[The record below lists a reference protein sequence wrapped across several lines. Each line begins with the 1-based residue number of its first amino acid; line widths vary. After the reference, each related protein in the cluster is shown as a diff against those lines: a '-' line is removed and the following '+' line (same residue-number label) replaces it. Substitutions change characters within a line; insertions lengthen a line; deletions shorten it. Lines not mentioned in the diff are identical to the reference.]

1 MYRNLL
7 DGLGLA
13 ISSLVGAFV
22 GFALGPVI
30 LRPPMAL
37 DLAML
42 VLMPCLGAVLGGI
55 AWKADGWVRGWR
67 GG

>member
-1 MYRNLL
+1 MYRNLF

-22 GFALGPVI
+22 GFAFVPAML
-30 LRPPMAL
+30 LRTTVL
-37 DLAML
+37 DLAIL
-42 VLMPCLGAVLGGI
+42 VLLPCLGAVLGGI